1 MEAQGTDTARERLT
15 RARAWLSLR
24 YPFFAVLALHLPDT
38 EAHVATAQTDGRRLQ
53 YNPEYIL
60 ELTDEQTRGL
70 ILHLVLHAAFGHPWR
85 RGMRDT
91 ARWERACDIVVNGV
105 IRKLGVVRLPPGA
118 DTTDP
123 TFEAEAVETVFER
136 LPTDAEPPSS
146 GTTQSAPG
154 QPPTGQAPNAATQ
167 ADLESY
173 WSEARTA
180 ASTVGDVPR
189 NLERHYPTA
198 RSGVHW
204 REHLARYLIT
214 ATRDYVW
221 TPPDRRMMAHDLI
234 YPSLSGEAAR
244 VIVAVDTSGSVSREL
259 IGAFMAE
266 VRAIARSHPDISG
279 LVMYADAAV
288 NEVHDLRRAP
298 SPTITGGGGTDFAPV
313 WHELERRRE
322 QPQVL
327 IYLTDAQP
335 ISWPPRPT
343 YPVVWVVPYGVLA
356 TNPPYGELLRIRL

>member
-1 MEAQGTDTARERLT
+1 MQAQGADTTRERLT
-15 RARAWLSLR
+15 RARTWLSLR

-38 EAHVATAQTDGRRLQ
+38 EANVATAQTDGRSLQ
-53 YNPEYIL
+53 YKPDHIL
-60 ELTDEQTRGL
+60 GLTDEQTRGL

-85 RGMRDT
+85 RGTRDT

-105 IRKLGVVRLPPGA
+105 IRKLGGVRLPPGA

-123 TFEAEAVETVFER
+123 ALESEAVETVFER
-136 LPTDAEPPSS
+136 LPTDLEPPSS
-146 GTTQSAPG
+146 GLTQPQPG
-154 QPPTGQAPNAATQ
+154 HLPNAATQ
-167 ADLESY
+167 AELESY

-180 ASTVGDVPR
+180 ASTIGDVPR
-189 NLERHYPTA
+189 DLERHYPTA
-198 RSGVHW
+198 RSGIHW

-221 TPPDRRMMAHDLI
+221 TPPDRRMMAFDLI

-244 VIVAVDTSGSVSREL
+244 VIVAVDTSGSVSADL
-259 IGAFMAE
+259 ISAFIAE

-288 NEVHDLRRAP
+288 NKVHDLRRAP
-298 SPTITGGGGTDFAPV
+298 PPSVTGGGGTDFAPV
-313 WHELERRRE
+313 LHELERRRE

-327 IYLTDAQP
+327 IYLTDAQAV
-335 ISWPPRPT
+335 SWPPRPT
-343 YPVVWVVPYGVLA
+343 YPVVWVVPDGVLEA
-356 TNPPYGELLRIRL
+356 EPPYGEVLRIRT

>member
-1 MEAQGTDTARERLT
+1 MQAQGADTTRERLT
-15 RARAWLSLR
+15 RARTWLSLR

-38 EAHVATAQTDGRRLQ
+38 EANVATAQTDGRSLQ
-53 YNPEYIL
+53 YNPDYIL
-60 ELTDEQTRGL
+60 GLTDEQTRGL

-85 RGMRDT
+85 RGTRDT

-105 IRKLGVVRLPPGA
+105 IRKLGGVRLPPGA

-123 TFEAEAVETVFER
+123 ALESEAVETVFER
-136 LPTDAEPPSS
+136 QPTIAEPPPPLNGTS
-146 GTTQSAPG
+146 GTTQ
-154 QPPTGQAPNAATQ
+154 QPSGQAPNAATQ

-189 NLERHYPTA
+189 DLERHYPTL
-198 RSGVHW
+198 RSGMRW

-244 VIVAVDTSGSVSREL
+244 VIVVVDTSGSVSHEL

-288 NEVHDLRRAP
+288 NGVHDLRRAP
-298 SPTITGGGGTDFAPV
+298 PPSVRGGGGTDFTPV

-322 QPQVL
+322 RPQVL

-335 ISWPPRPT
+335 IAWPPRPT
-343 YPVVWVVPYGVLA
+343 YPVVWVVPNSALV
-356 TNPPYGELLRIRL
+356 TNPPYGEVLKVHL